1 MNTKLSIIELDVLK
15 TLNSQEGATQREIAE
30 MNGASLGSVNGAIV
44 KLRELGYISA
54 ENTLTDEAKE
64 LLKGTKPQNA
74 VILAAGFGMRMVPIN
89 TVYPKAMLKVHGE
102 VLIERLIRQLHEAG
116 ITKIDVV
123 VGFMKESFEYLIDEY
138 GVNLITNRDYASKE
152 NLHSLKLASAQLG
165 NTYVI
170 PSDIWFRENPFAEC
184 EPYSWYMVAES
195 KNAHSRVKLNRNKE
209 LIDIGNSTNKKLK
222 MMGVAYISNRDAD
235 EVRIRIAKFSH
246 QDDCYWEDALYTE
259 SRPRKMML
267 LAKKVPENFAVGI
280 NTYDQLCTFD
290 SGSESLQSD
299 AIDILAK
306 VFDVDTSEITNIEV
320 LKKGMTN
327 RSFLFR
333 CKGEK
338 YIMRIPGEGTERL
351 INREHEYQVYE
362 AIKDKGISDDII
374 YFDVK
379 NGYKVT
385 KFLENTRNC
394 DPEDWEEVAKCMKVL
409 RKFHSLDLKV
419 EHDFDIFGE
428 IELYEKLWGENKSI
442 YRDYTKTK
450 QKIYK
455 LKQFI
460 DSLNPHRCLAHIDAV
475 PDNFLFCNH
484 GGGEDD
490 IRIIDWEYA
499 GMQDPHVDL
508 AMFSLYSMYSKDEI
522 DKLNNIYFDGA
533 CNDENRAKIYAYIS
547 ICGLLWSNWC
557 EYKRQLG
564 VEFGEYS
571 LKQYRYAKEYYK
583 YASELIESL

>member
-1 MNTKLSIIELDVLK
+1 M
-15 TLNSQEGATQREIAE
+15 
-30 MNGASLGSVNGAIV
+30 
-44 KLRELGYISA
+44 
-54 ENTLTDEAKE
+54 
-64 LLKGTKPQNA
+64 
-74 VILAAGFGMRMVPIN
+74 
-89 TVYPKAMLKVHGE
+89 
-102 VLIERLIRQLHEAG
+102 
-116 ITKIDVV
+116 
-123 VGFMKESFEYLIDEY
+123 
-138 GVNLITNRDYASKE
+138 
-152 NLHSLKLASAQLG
+152 
-165 NTYVI
+165 
-170 PSDIWFRENPFAEC
+170 
-184 EPYSWYMVAES
+184 
-195 KNAHSRVKLNRNKE
+195 
-209 LIDIGNSTNKKLK
+209 
-222 MMGVAYISNRDAD
+222 
-235 EVRIRIAKFSH
+235 
-246 QDDCYWEDALYTE
+246 
-259 SRPRKMML
+259 
-267 LAKKVPENFAVGI
+267 
-280 NTYDQLCTFD
+280 
-290 SGSESLQSD
+290 
-299 AIDILAK
+299 
-306 VFDVDTSEITNIEV
+306 
-320 LKKGMTN
+320 
-327 RSFLFR
+327 
-333 CKGEK
+333 
-338 YIMRIPGEGTERL
+338 
-351 INREHEYQVYE
+351 
-362 AIKDKGISDDII
+362 
-374 YFDVK
+374 
-379 NGYKVT
+379 T

-455 LKQFI
+455 LKQFV

-484 GGGEDD
+484 GGGKDD